1 MIPDGEKRAP
11 VKPDWTLPP
20 ALIGAFLLLLL
31 MVASSLLLSGRLAS
45 DSEKTLQAQA
55 YGRAINDVINDLRDA
70 ETGQRGFLLTR
81 EARYL
86 RPFTESQGLV
96 EPALDRVRLTE
107 GHVGRSVYKDLAPP
121 VKAKLAELRDTVR
134 MAQAGQVTAAIAR
147 VTDGDGLKNM
157 ASARE
162 VLNRERQFVRNYT
175 VEIVDGSVRLA
186 RLLTYGLLGGVLV
199 TIGLSI
205 AWFRQSRRQLH
216 SLEIARAD
224 AETSLAAFKI
234 ESDAREDAEGRLRQL
249 QKMESLGQL
258 TGGIAHDFNNMLAVV
273 LGGIELA
280 KKRLRTDP
288 DRADGLLENAREG
301 AMRAAT
307 LTSRLLA
314 FSRNQPL
321 APAPLDVNK
330 LVGGMCDMLD
340 RTLGD
345 NVSVECVYSA
355 GLWRC
360 YADPNEVENVILN
373 LAVNARDAMPTGGK
387 LTVETANAHID
398 DNYARSRPEVVAG
411 QYVLICV
418 TDTGSGMS
426 QEVIERAFD
435 PFYTTK
441 AVGKG
446 TGLGLSQV
454 FGFAKQSGGHVA
466 IYSEIGQ
473 GTTVKVYLPRYTGGE
488 AALPSSVSTTDVPEG
503 KSSEI
508 ILVVEDEQR
517 VRHFAVD
524 ALRDLGYTAISA
536 ASPIEAL
543 HALAEQPEITL
554 LFTDIVMPDMTGRQL
569 ADEALK
575 LRPKLPILFTTGYT
589 RNAVVH
595 NGMIDIGVAFL
606 PKPYT
611 IADLARKVRDV
622 LDGGGVNRTI

>member
-1 MIPDGEKRAP
+1 MRVPLPIAAGFAILALMVLSSFLLAVALSRQTAETSKISEYRRAVTEILNATRDAEIGQRGYLLTGDAKYLEPFNSARNQVQPTVDHIKNLLGDRGRAVVAEMQPFIAAKMADVDKTIQLQRDGQHAAAIAIVETGKGKQLMDQLRRIGERERIWSIGQTDRLLGQSAF
-11 VKPDWTLPP
+11 
-20 ALIGAFLLLLL
+20 ALRLLVTGLALGAIFIIVLLLLWL
-31 MVASSLLLSGRLAS
+31 R
-45 DSEKTLQAQA
+45 QA
-55 YGRAINDVINDLRDA
+55 
-70 ETGQRGFLLTR
+70 
-81 EARYL
+81 
-86 RPFTESQGLV
+86 
-96 EPALDRVRLTE
+96 
-107 GHVGRSVYKDLAPP
+107 
-121 VKAKLAELRDTVR
+121 
-134 MAQAGQVTAAIAR
+134 
-147 VTDGDGLKNM
+147 
-157 ASARE
+157 
-162 VLNRERQFVRNYT
+162 
-175 VEIVDGSVRLA
+175 
-186 RLLTYGLLGGVLV
+186 
-199 TIGLSI
+199 
-205 AWFRQSRRQLH
+205 RRQL
-216 SLEIARAD
+216 LALDTARGE
-224 AETSLAAFKI
+224 AEAALSAFKI
-234 ESDAREDAEGRLRQL
+234 QSDAREDAEGRLRQL

-280 KKRLRTDP
+280 KKRLRNDP
-288 DRADGLLENAREG
+288 DRADALLENAREG

-321 APAPLDVNK
+321 APTPLDVNK
-330 LVGGMCDMLD
+330 LVGGMCEMLD

-345 NVSVECVYSA
+345 NVAVECVYSA

-373 LAVNARDAMPTGGK
+373 LAVNARDAMPGGGK

-398 DNYARSRPEVVAG
+398 DNYARTRPDVLAG
-411 QYVLICV
+411 QYVMICV
-418 TDTGSGMS
+418 TDTGTGMS
-426 QEVIERAFD
+426 QEVVERAFD
-435 PFYTTK
+435 PFFTTK

-466 IYSEIGQ
+466 IYSEVGQ
-473 GTTVKVYLPRYTGGE
+473 GTTVKVYLPRFTGAE
-488 AALPSSVSTTDVPEG
+488 TALPATAGTTEVPEG
-503 KSSEI
+503 KASEI

-536 ASPIEAL
+536 ASPVEAL

-554 LFTDIVMPDMTGRQL
+554 LFTDIVMPGMTGRQL
-569 ADEALK
+569 ADKALEM
-575 LRPKLPILFTTGYT
+575 RPKLPILFTTGYT

-611 IADLARKVRDV
+611 INDLARKVRDV
-622 LDGGGVNRTI
+622 LDGGGVNRTV

>member
-1 MIPDGEKRAP
+1 MTPDGEKPARA
-11 VKPDWTLPP
+11 KPDWTLPP
-20 ALIGAFLLLLL
+20 TLIFAFVLLLL
-31 MVASSLLLSGRLAS
+31 MVASSLMLSSRLAV
-45 DSEKTLQAQA
+45 DAQKIQQTQA
-55 YGRAINDVINDLRDA
+55 YGRAIADVISDLRDA
-70 ETGQRGFLLTR
+70 ESGQRGFLLTR
-81 EARYL
+81 ETRYL
-86 RPFTESQGLV
+86 MPFTESQSRV
-96 EPALDRVRLTE
+96 EPALDEVRRTE
-107 GHVGRSVYKDLAPP
+107 KAMGRSVHKVLAPP
-121 VKAKLAELRDTVR
+121 VNAKLAELRDTVR
-134 MAQAGQVTAAIAR
+134 MAQAGQVTQAIAR
-147 VTDGDGLKNM
+147 VTTGDGLNNM
-157 ASARE
+157 RIAQS
-162 VLNRERQFVRNYT
+162 LLISERQFVRDNLAQ
-175 VEIVDGSVRLA
+175 ISDNSVRLA
-186 RLLTYGLLGGVLV
+186 RWLTYGLLGGVMV
-199 TIGLSI
+199 TIVLSI
-205 AWFRQSRRQLH
+205 AWFRQSRRQVH
-216 SLEIARAD
+216 ALEVARAE
-224 AETSLAAFKI
+224 AEMALAAFKT
-234 ESDAREDAEGRLRQL
+234 ESDAREDAESRVRQL

-280 KKRLRTDP
+280 KKRLRGDP
-288 DRADGLLENAREG
+288 DRADTLLENAREG

-373 LAVNARDAMPTGGK
+373 LAVNARDAMPAGGK

-398 DNYARSRPEVVAG
+398 DNYARTRPEVQAG

-418 TDTGSGMS
+418 TDTGTGMS
-426 QEVIERAFD
+426 QEVINRAFD

-466 IYSEIGQ
+466 IYSEVGQ
-473 GTTVKVYLPRYTGGE
+473 GTTVKVYLPRYSGSE
-488 AALPSSVSTTDVPEG
+488 LAQPAHVSTTEIPEG
-503 KSSEI
+503 KLNEV

-536 ASPIEAL
+536 ASPVEAL
-543 HALAEQPEITL
+543 HALAEQPEISL

-575 LRPKLPILFTTGYT
+575 MRPKLPILFTTGYT

-606 PKPYT
+606 AKPYT

-622 LDGGGVNRTI
+622 LDGGGVNRTV

>member
-1 MIPDGEKRAP
+1 MPLSKRGILRVPVPIAAGFAILALMVLSSFLLAVALSRQTAETSKISEYRRAVTDILNATRDAEIGQRGYLLTGDSRYLEPFNAAKSQVQPAVDHIQHLLGDRGRAVVAEIQPIISAKMAETESTVQLQRDGQHAAAIAVVETGKGKQLMDRLRRIGERERIWSIGQTDGLLAQSAF
-11 VKPDWTLPP
+11 
-20 ALIGAFLLLLL
+20 ALRLLVVGLALGAIVIIVLLLLWL
-31 MVASSLLLSGRLAS
+31 R
-45 DSEKTLQAQA
+45 QA
-55 YGRAINDVINDLRDA
+55 
-70 ETGQRGFLLTR
+70 
-81 EARYL
+81 
-86 RPFTESQGLV
+86 
-96 EPALDRVRLTE
+96 
-107 GHVGRSVYKDLAPP
+107 
-121 VKAKLAELRDTVR
+121 
-134 MAQAGQVTAAIAR
+134 
-147 VTDGDGLKNM
+147 
-157 ASARE
+157 
-162 VLNRERQFVRNYT
+162 
-175 VEIVDGSVRLA
+175 
-186 RLLTYGLLGGVLV
+186 
-199 TIGLSI
+199 
-205 AWFRQSRRQLH
+205 RRQLAAVDT
-216 SLEIARAD
+216 ARGE
-224 AETSLAAFKI
+224 AEAALAAFKVQ
-234 ESDAREDAEGRLRQL
+234 SDAREDAEGRLRQL

-280 KKRLRTDP
+280 KKRLRNDP
-288 DRADGLLENAREG
+288 DRADTLLENAREG

-321 APAPLDVNK
+321 APAPLDVNT
-330 LVGGMCDMLD
+330 LVGGMCEMLN
-340 RTLGD
+340 RTLGET
-345 NVSVECVYSA
+345 VAVECVYSA

-411 QYVLICV
+411 QYVMICV
-418 TDTGSGMS
+418 TDTGTGMTP
-426 QEVIERAFD
+426 EVIERAFD
-435 PFYTTK
+435 PFFTTK
-441 AVGKG
+441 TVGKG

-466 IYSEIGQ
+466 IYSEVGQ
-473 GTTVKVYLPRYTGGE
+473 GTTVKVYLPRFTGAE
-488 AALPSSVSTTDVPEG
+488 TALPATAATTEAPEG
-503 KSSEI
+503 KANEI

-536 ASPIEAL
+536 ASPVEAL

-554 LFTDIVMPDMTGRQL
+554 LFTDIVMPGMTGRQL
-569 ADEALK
+569 ADKALQM
-575 LRPKLPILFTTGYT
+575 RPKLPILFTTGYT

-611 IADLARKVRDV
+611 INDLARKIRDV
-622 LDGGGVNRTI
+622 LDGGGVNRTV